1 MNDKLFNGFK
11 GKTLKLFPNCPIK
24 PKDIIKGDCAAGVLY
39 SNGLHFKI
47 WTFDAV
53 HTACQKTGVMSKKV
67 ESILE
72 NFINNEINATEQRIT
87 AIRTFVETLRTELVS
102 YSSKIPED
110 PSEKKY
116 IMMVLQLFK
125 DMIRTYDD
133 EIKVLTAKREKML
146 EHLLNVRSVVTYLK
160 PDTAHLTNLHIN

>member
-1 MNDKLFNGFK
+1 M
-11 GKTLKLFPNCPIK
+11 
-24 PKDIIKGDCAAGVLY
+24 
-39 SNGLHFKI
+39 
-47 WTFDAV
+47 
-53 HTACQKTGVMSKKV
+53 
-67 ESILE
+67 
-72 NFINNEINATEQRIT
+72 
-87 AIRTFVETLRTELVS
+87 ETLRTELVS